1 MTTNLRTTTSTP
13 TGNGASPP
21 GRFELEPPPKGPA
34 RTRWPEITL
43 GVMVVAIFALAGAWF
58 YSSASDADA
67 VLALRNPVDRG
78 HIITNTDLVVVEVA
92 TEDQLNTLSREQ
104 ASAIIGQIAM
114 TDLSAGTLVSA
125 DLFAARASIAE
136 GNGVVGLAL
145 DPGEYPTLAL
155 RPGDLVRVV
164 ETPRQGEPTGAEIV
178 LVEVAE
184 VVDVAA
190 IGVQNQFFVSL
201 SMTTAEAD
209 AVAAAD
215 SQDRVRLI
223 QVAGD

>member
-1 MTTNLRTTTSTP
+1 MTTNLRTPINTP
-13 TGNGASPP
+13 TGSGASPS
-21 GRFELEPPPKGPA
+21 GRFELEPPPEGPA

-43 GVMVVAIFALAGAWF
+43 GVMVVAVFALAGAWF
-58 YSSASDADA
+58 YSSVSDADA

-78 HIITNTDLVVVEVA
+78 QIITNNDLVVVEVA

-104 ASAIIGQIAM
+104 APAIVGQIAM

-125 DLFAARASIAE
+125 DLFASRAAIAD

-164 ETPRQGEPTGAEIV
+164 ETPRQGEATDAENV

-184 VVDVAA
+184 VVDVAV
-190 IGVQNQFFVSL
+190 IGVQNQLFVSL

-209 AVAAAD
+209 TVAAAD